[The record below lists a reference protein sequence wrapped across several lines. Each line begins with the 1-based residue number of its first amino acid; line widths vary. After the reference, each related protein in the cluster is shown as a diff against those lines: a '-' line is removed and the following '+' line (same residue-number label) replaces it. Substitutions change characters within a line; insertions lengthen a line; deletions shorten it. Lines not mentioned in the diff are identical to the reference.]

1 MSPPPLSLTAWPDVD
16 VLLEIEGEWVEDL
29 GESTAGVG
37 NLGVGS
43 GWCIWAGVRWMMS
56 RSCGLGTSM

>member
-37 NLGVGS
+37 NAR
-43 GWCIWAGVRWMMS
+43 CRRWMM
-56 RSCGLGTSM
+56 